1 MTFVSP
7 TSGWGETCRIDAPA
21 LLVTHDG
28 GVTWKLQRLPSA
40 LIDGGCPCE
49 APLPVFFNDN
59 QGILLGSVLL
69 ATSDGGTTWVE
80 RSLPPPIASCCG
92 SAVWRGFQVDFL
104 DANIGWAIAPPPGW
118 KKASPVRDWL
128 YRTSDGG
135 QTWALAGVRNSVPFV
150 EVVAPSAR
158 FEQDRTIFA
167 CAGDGLYR
175 SLDGGEGWQ
184 PVLVGSRMLSV
195 ASASTEGHESLVL
208 AASET
213 DGVLRSEDGG
223 RTWTGANAGLLDLTA
238 LALALSPQFASDR
251 LGFAGTASGLYRT
264 RNGAR
269 SWRAVETDLA
279 EPAVQCVVISPT
291 FAVDRLVLAGTE
303 ADGLLRSDNAGST
316 CSSK

>member
-92 SAVWRGFQVDFL
+92 SAVWRVFQVDFL

-135 QTWALAGVRNSVPFV
+135 QTWALVQKELPLGWPITGLL
-150 EVVAPSAR
+150 VVDGNDAFAAQDQNATGGAP
-158 FEQDRTIFA
+158 
-167 CAGDGLYR
+167 
-175 SLDGGEGWQ
+175 
-184 PVLVGSRMLSV
+184 VGPG
-195 ASASTEGHESLVL
+195 TELL
-208 AASET
+208 KT
-213 DGVLRSEDGG
+213 TDGG
-223 RTWTGANAGLLDLTA
+223 RTWRVVA
-238 LALALSPQFASDR
+238 LQIP
-251 LGFAGTASGLYRT
+251 
-264 RNGAR
+264 
-269 SWRAVETDLA
+269 
-279 EPAVQCVVISPT
+279 
-291 FAVDRLVLAGTE
+291 
-303 ADGLLRSDNAGST
+303 
-316 CSSK
+316 SS